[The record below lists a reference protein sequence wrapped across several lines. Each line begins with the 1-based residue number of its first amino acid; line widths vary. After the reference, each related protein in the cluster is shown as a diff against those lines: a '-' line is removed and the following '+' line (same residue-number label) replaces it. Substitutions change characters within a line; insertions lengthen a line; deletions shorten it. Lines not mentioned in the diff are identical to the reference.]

1 MTICYQKTF
10 SSESSSACKIVV
22 ASASANP
29 SYSGLGAKVFFFIII
44 LVLLMPM
51 RCHIKASIHVQACI
65 NKRTYVQTP
74 NVGNQIATRH
84 IKDR

>member
-29 SYSGLGAKVFFFIII
+29 SYSGLGAKVFFFNNS
-44 LVLLMPM
+44 
-51 RCHIKASIHVQACI
+51 SIADANEMSYKSKHTCPGLH
-65 NKRTYVQTP
+65 K
-74 NVGNQIATRH
+74 
-84 IKDR
+84 